1 MRNNKTRGAA
11 PLRRLK
17 LGVLVLALGLTACAD
32 MSGVAPAQSKLR
44 DPASLGLAANSAA
57 VPAVSVDWW
66 HEFGDAQ
73 LDRLIAQA
81 LSSSPSL
88 GLAQAR
94 LARAQAMAGMAK
106 AATLPQVGGEL
117 DLNRQKFTG
126 NFIYPP
132 PLGGSVYNIGTA
144 QLNASWELDFF
155 GKNRAALDA
164 AIGTAKAAEADAQ
177 AARVLLATQVARS
190 YFQLARLNDQLTVAQ
205 RTLAQRQETLSI
217 VHDRFSAG
225 LDTKLELRESEG
237 SLPDARQQIEALRE
251 QVALTRNALGAL
263 VGQPNAAQTFTL
275 PSLEAIKKVVMSQTI
290 PADLLGR
297 RPDIAAA
304 RWRVEAS
311 ARDVASAKARFYPN
325 INLAAFAGFNS
336 LGFGQLFKSG
346 SEQWGVGPALTLP
359 IFEGGRLRANL
370 RGKTADEDAA
380 IESYN
385 TAVINA
391 VRDVADEVASSQ
403 SIVRQQG
410 EQRAAQA
417 ATESAYQI
425 ALERY
430 KAGLGNYLN
439 VLTAETSVLKQR
451 RLAVDLGA
459 RALDTQ
465 VALIGALGGGYQA
478 STQAHASGAT
488 PVSNMA
494 LASNAQK

>member
-1 MRNNKTRGAA
+1 MKKSQTPRAESLGPFKF
-11 PLRRLK
+11 
-17 LGVLVLALGLTACAD
+17 GVLVLASGLSACAD
-32 MSGVAPAQSKLR
+32 RSGVAPAQARLR
-44 DPASLGLAANSAA
+44 CPGPLGLAADSAA
-57 VPAVSVDWW
+57 VPAVSADWW
-66 HEFGDAQ
+66 REFGDAQ

-81 LSSSPSL
+81 LTSSPSL

-94 LARAQAMAGMAK
+94 LARAQAMAGTAR
-106 AATLPQVGGEL
+106 AATLPQVSGEV
-117 DLNRQKFTG
+117 DLNRQKFPA

-144 QLNASWELDFF
+144 QLNASWEIDFF

-177 AARVLLATQVARS
+177 AARILLATQVARS

-205 RTLAQRQETLSI
+205 RTLAQRQETLTI

-251 QVALTRNALGAL
+251 QIALTRNALGAL
-263 VGQPNAAQTFTL
+263 VGQPNAAQAITL
-275 PSLEAIKKVVMSQTI
+275 PSLSAIKRVAMSPTI

-297 RPDIAAA
+297 RADIAAA

-311 ARDVASAKARFYPN
+311 MRDVASAKAQFYPN

-336 LGFGQLFKSG
+336 LGFGDLLRSG

-380 IESYN
+380 VESYN
-385 TAVINA
+385 AAVINA
-391 VRDVADEVASSQ
+391 VRDVADQVASSQ
-403 SIVRQQG
+403 SIVRQQT

-417 ATESAYQI
+417 AAEGAYQI
-425 ALERY
+425 ALQRY

-439 VLTAETSVLKQR
+439 VLTAETSVLTQR
-451 RLAVDLGA
+451 RLAVDLAA
-459 RALDTQ
+459 RSMDTQ
-465 VALIGALGGGYQA
+465 LALIGALGGGYQA
-478 STQAHASGAT
+478 GPQAG
-488 PVSNMA
+488 MA
-494 LASNAQK
+494 LASSTNK